1 MTVATMYWL
10 VSSRQIANC
19 AKFFPGVNDMTRAS
33 GRSRAA
39 WLAMRVIVAAAVVT
53 AIAMPSLRAE
63 EPTVDELQKRIDERD
78 AVIRDL
84 VRRVEALERQTQ
96 PAAALPPAAR
106 PPGTS
111 PAAAVAPVPV
121 RPGTFPPAVQPA
133 QQEQQPQSQPQQ
145 QQQQPPAPA
154 PGQIEV
160 SEEAAQR
167 ALERA
172 LVQTGALLLPS
183 GVGEFVPGF
192 RYIRRETDNPG
203 QIAVLSNG
211 QIFATNNL
219 IRSNQLEA
227 SALFRLGLP
236 YASQVEV
243 TVPYDYKS
251 LTTANQ
257 VGGTALSAQ
266 TADAWGFGDPS
277 FTFIKQLT
285 TEGAWRPG
293 LFGAVGWD
301 TNWGQRRHGIAAGTG
316 FDEITGSLTA
326 VKRQDPLV
334 FTAGLGYAHSLQY
347 AGIQP
352 GDVYTTSLQMFFGI
366 SPETTL
372 RISPQLA
379 FADETRLRGAPLPG
393 SNQVAGTMTF
403 GALSIL
409 GPGLVMDLNTDI
421 GLTRDAPKYA
431 VRVSF
436 PIRFGLY

>member
-1 MTVATMYWL
+1 
-10 VSSRQIANC
+10 
-19 AKFFPGVNDMTRAS
+19 MTRLS

-39 WLAMRVIVAAAVVT
+39 WPAMRVILAAVIVS
-53 AIAMPSLRAE
+53 AMAVPSLRAE

-78 AVIRDL
+78 TVIRDL

-106 PPGTS
+106 RPGPS

-133 QQEQQPQSQPQQ
+133 QQQQEQQ
-145 QQQQPPAPA
+145 QQQPAPA

-211 QIFATNNL
+211 QILATNSL

-227 SALFRLGLP
+227 NALFRLGLP

-266 TADAWGFGDPS
+266 TTDAWGFGDPS
-277 FTFIKQLT
+277 IIFIKQLT

-301 TNWGQRRHGIAAGTG
+301 TNLGQRRHGIAAGTG

-352 GDVYTTSLQMFFGI
+352 GDVYTTSLQMLFGI

-431 VRVSF
+431 IRVSF